1 MNALYAYDM
10 TLPQLALSSLAIGL
24 VIGVGLSLLV
34 VWAYRA
40 RARVQ
45 EETSLAIPPG
55 ITDVLHSMD
64 DAAGVV
70 DTSGL
75 VLAASDAASRFGIE
89 VGSTLDNPE
98 LRQLVRGVRTAGGTA
113 TESMRITRGGL
124 SLDPR
129 LVSARASAIGT
140 RLVLLIIRDVTE
152 QERLDQMRRDFVA
165 NTSHELKTPVGAV
178 SLLAE
183 AIESAADDPAQ
194 VRIFAA
200 RISAEAGR
208 LGQLTGRIMS
218 LSRLQAEDGLTKVG
232 PVAID
237 EVIAASIEAHV
248 VQADSA
254 GVELARGG
262 DRGVWVRGDAQ
273 ILIEAVGNLI
283 ANAIVYSPRGSRVG
297 VGVRAED
304 GVVEIAVSDQG
315 IGIAEADRERIFER
329 FYRADEARS
338 RRTGGTGLGLS
349 IVKHAT
355 QRHGGEV
362 RLWSRPAE
370 DPPSRSDSSD
380 RCPRSRRHGQEEQEE
395 ACAQSGQGCGI
406 RARSKRRESMTR
418 ILLVEDEP
426 DLADPLAYLL
436 RREGYE
442 VEIAEDAPARSRLS
456 GSGGADIV
464 LLDLMLPGMPGTE
477 VCRQIRS
484 TSAVPIIMLTAKDS
498 EVDIVVG
505 LELGAD
511 DYITK
516 PYSSRELL
524 ARMRAVL
531 RRVVQADSELD
542 ERVLDGGRVS
552 LDIDRHTV
560 SVAGEQINMPL
571 KEFELLEVLMR
582 NSGRVL
588 TRGQLIDRVWG
599 SDYFG
604 DTKTLDVHIKRIR
617 SRIEENPSEPVM
629 LVTVRGLGYRFEG

>member
-1 MNALYAYDM
+1 M

-45 EETSLAIPPG
+45 EETSLAIPAG
-55 ITDVLHSMD
+55 ITDVLRSMD
-64 DAAGVV
+64 DAAAVV
-70 DTSGL
+70 DSSGL
-75 VLAASDAASRFGIE
+75 VLAASQAATRFGID
-89 VGSTLDNPE
+89 VGATLDNPE
-98 LRQLVRGVRTAGGTA
+98 LRQLVRSVRASGGSV
-113 TESMRITRGGL
+113 TESMRLTRGGL

-129 LVSARASAIGT
+129 LVSARASVIGA
-140 RLVLLIIRDVTE
+140 RLVLMIIRDVTE

-232 PVAID
+232 RVAID
-237 EVIAASIEAHV
+237 EVIASSIEAHV

-254 GVELARGG
+254 GVDLTRGG
-262 DRGVWVRGDAQ
+262 DRGIWVRGDSQ

-283 ANAIVYSPRGSRVG
+283 ANAILYSPRGSRVG
-297 VGVRAED
+297 VGVKADD

-362 RLWSRPAE
+362 RLWSRPGRG
-370 DPPSRSDSSD
+370 STFTIRL
-380 RCPRSRRHGQEEQEE
+380 PRIDAPDNVDTDKKSKKK
-395 ACAQSGQGCGI
+395 
-406 RARSKRRESMTR
+406 RARKAAKAAAS
-418 ILLVEDEP
+418 
-426 DLADPLAYLL
+426 
-436 RREGYE
+436 
-442 VEIAEDAPARSRLS
+442 AR
-456 GSGGADIV
+456 
-464 LLDLMLPGMPGTE
+464 
-477 VCRQIRS
+477 
-484 TSAVPIIMLTAKDS
+484 
-498 EVDIVVG
+498 
-505 LELGAD
+505 
-511 DYITK
+511 
-516 PYSSRELL
+516 
-524 ARMRAVL
+524 ARNGERA
-531 RRVVQADSELD
+531 
-542 ERVLDGGRVS
+542 
-552 LDIDRHTV
+552 
-560 SVAGEQINMPL
+560 
-571 KEFELLEVLMR
+571 
-582 NSGRVL
+582 
-588 TRGQLIDRVWG
+588 
-599 SDYFG
+599 
-604 DTKTLDVHIKRIR
+604 
-617 SRIEENPSEPVM
+617 
-629 LVTVRGLGYRFEG
+629 

>member
-1 MNALYAYDM
+1 VNALYAGVM

-45 EETSLAIPPG
+45 EETSLAIPTG
-55 ITDVLHSMD
+55 ITDVLRSMD
-64 DAAGVV
+64 DAAAIV

-75 VLAASDAASRFGIE
+75 VLASSQAAARFGID

-98 LRQLVRGVRTAGGTA
+98 LRQLVRGVRESGGSV
-113 TESMRITRGGL
+113 TESMRLTRGGL

-129 LVSARASAIGT
+129 LVSARASVIGT

-232 PVAID
+232 PVSID
-237 EVIAASIEAHV
+237 EVVASSIEAHV

-297 VGVRAED
+297 VGIRAED

-362 RLWSRPAE
+362 RLWSRPGRG
-370 DPPSRSDSSD
+370 STFTIRL
-380 RCPRSRRHGQEEQEE
+380 PRIDAPDNADAGKKSKKK
-395 ACAQSGQGCGI
+395 
-406 RARSKRRESMTR
+406 RARKAAKAAASTR
-418 ILLVEDEP
+418 VRNGE
-426 DLADPLAYLL
+426 
-436 RREGYE
+436 
-442 VEIAEDAPARSRLS
+442 
-456 GSGGADIV
+456 
-464 LLDLMLPGMPGTE
+464 
-477 VCRQIRS
+477 
-484 TSAVPIIMLTAKDS
+484 
-498 EVDIVVG
+498 
-505 LELGAD
+505 
-511 DYITK
+511 
-516 PYSSRELL
+516 
-524 ARMRAVL
+524 RA
-531 RRVVQADSELD
+531 
-542 ERVLDGGRVS
+542 
-552 LDIDRHTV
+552 
-560 SVAGEQINMPL
+560 
-571 KEFELLEVLMR
+571 
-582 NSGRVL
+582 
-588 TRGQLIDRVWG
+588 
-599 SDYFG
+599 
-604 DTKTLDVHIKRIR
+604 
-617 SRIEENPSEPVM
+617 
-629 LVTVRGLGYRFEG
+629 

>member
-45 EETSLAIPPG
+45 EETSLAIPSG
-55 ITDVLHSMD
+55 ITDVLRSMD

-98 LRQLVRGVRTAGGTA
+98 LRQLVRGVRTAGGSA

-140 RLVLLIIRDVTE
+140 RFVLLIIRDVTE

-218 LSRLQAEDGLTKVG
+218 LSRLQAEDGLTQVG

-283 ANAIVYSPRGSRVG
+283 ANAILYSPRGSRVG

-362 RLWSRPAE
+362 RLWSRPGRG
-370 DPPSRSDSSD
+370 STFTIRL
-380 RCPRSRRHGQEEQEE
+380 PRIDAPDHADTGKKSKKK
-395 ACAQSGQGCGI
+395 
-406 RARSKRRESMTR
+406 RARKAAKAAAS
-418 ILLVEDEP
+418 
-426 DLADPLAYLL
+426 
-436 RREGYE
+436 
-442 VEIAEDAPARSRLS
+442 ARVRN
-456 GSGGADIV
+456 G
-464 LLDLMLPGMPGTE
+464 E
-477 VCRQIRS
+477 
-484 TSAVPIIMLTAKDS
+484 
-498 EVDIVVG
+498 
-505 LELGAD
+505 
-511 DYITK
+511 
-516 PYSSRELL
+516 
-524 ARMRAVL
+524 RA
-531 RRVVQADSELD
+531 
-542 ERVLDGGRVS
+542 
-552 LDIDRHTV
+552 
-560 SVAGEQINMPL
+560 
-571 KEFELLEVLMR
+571 
-582 NSGRVL
+582 
-588 TRGQLIDRVWG
+588 
-599 SDYFG
+599 
-604 DTKTLDVHIKRIR
+604 
-617 SRIEENPSEPVM
+617 
-629 LVTVRGLGYRFEG
+629 

>member
-1 MNALYAYDM
+1 MNALYACDM

-34 VWAYRA
+34 AWAYRA

-45 EETSLAIPPG
+45 EETSLAVPAG
-55 ITDVLHSMD
+55 ITDVLRSMD
-64 DAAGVV
+64 DAAAIV
-70 DTSGL
+70 DTSGM
-75 VLAASDAASRFGIE
+75 VLASSQAATRFGIE
-89 VGSTLDNPE
+89 VGATLDNPE
-98 LRQLVRGVRTAGGTA
+98 LRQLVRVVRDTGGSV

-129 LVSARASAIGT
+129 LVSARASVIGT

-200 RISAEAGR
+200 RIAAEAGR

-237 EVIAASIEAHV
+237 EVIASSIEGHV

-362 RLWSRPAE
+362 RLWSRPGRGSTFTIRLPRIDAPE
-370 DPPSRSDSSD
+370 HGDSGKKSKKK
-380 RCPRSRRHGQEEQEE
+380 
-395 ACAQSGQGCGI
+395 
-406 RARSKRRESMTR
+406 RARKAAKAAAS
-418 ILLVEDEP
+418 
-426 DLADPLAYLL
+426 
-436 RREGYE
+436 
-442 VEIAEDAPARSRLS
+442 ARVRN
-456 GSGGADIV
+456 G
-464 LLDLMLPGMPGTE
+464 
-477 VCRQIRS
+477 
-484 TSAVPIIMLTAKDS
+484 
-498 EVDIVVG
+498 
-505 LELGAD
+505 
-511 DYITK
+511 
-516 PYSSRELL
+516 
-524 ARMRAVL
+524 
-531 RRVVQADSELD
+531 
-542 ERVLDGGRVS
+542 ER
-552 LDIDRHTV
+552 T
-560 SVAGEQINMPL
+560 
-571 KEFELLEVLMR
+571 
-582 NSGRVL
+582 
-588 TRGQLIDRVWG
+588 
-599 SDYFG
+599 
-604 DTKTLDVHIKRIR
+604 
-617 SRIEENPSEPVM
+617 
-629 LVTVRGLGYRFEG
+629 

>member
-1 MNALYAYDM
+1 MNALYAGVM

-24 VIGVGLSLLV
+24 VIGIGLSLLV

-40 RARVQ
+40 RARAE
-45 EETSLAIPPG
+45 EETSLEIPAG
-55 ITDVLHSMD
+55 INDVLGSMD
-64 DAAGVV
+64 DAACVV
-70 DTSGL
+70 DSSGL
-75 VLAASDAASRFGIE
+75 VLAASHAATRFGID

-98 LRQLVRGVRTAGGTA
+98 LRQLVRGVKAAGGSK
-113 TESMRITRGGL
+113 TESFRITRGGL

-129 LVSARASAIGT
+129 LVSARASVIGA

-218 LSRLQAEDGLTKVG
+218 LSRLQAEDGLTEVA
-232 PVAID
+232 PLAID
-237 EVIAASIEAHV
+237 EVIASSIEAHV

-297 VGVRAED
+297 VGVKAD
-304 GVVEIAVSDQG
+304 GDVVEIAVSDQG
-315 IGIAEADRERIFER
+315 IGITEADRERIFER

-362 RLWSRPAE
+362 RLWSRPGRGSTFTIRLPRIE
-370 DPPSRSDSSD
+370 TPGHVDSDKKSKKK
-380 RCPRSRRHGQEEQEE
+380 
-395 ACAQSGQGCGI
+395 
-406 RARSKRRESMTR
+406 RARKAAKAAAS
-418 ILLVEDEP
+418 
-426 DLADPLAYLL
+426 
-436 RREGYE
+436 
-442 VEIAEDAPARSRLS
+442 ARVRN
-456 GSGGADIV
+456 G
-464 LLDLMLPGMPGTE
+464 E
-477 VCRQIRS
+477 
-484 TSAVPIIMLTAKDS
+484 
-498 EVDIVVG
+498 
-505 LELGAD
+505 
-511 DYITK
+511 
-516 PYSSRELL
+516 
-524 ARMRAVL
+524 RA
-531 RRVVQADSELD
+531 
-542 ERVLDGGRVS
+542 
-552 LDIDRHTV
+552 
-560 SVAGEQINMPL
+560 
-571 KEFELLEVLMR
+571 
-582 NSGRVL
+582 
-588 TRGQLIDRVWG
+588 
-599 SDYFG
+599 
-604 DTKTLDVHIKRIR
+604 
-617 SRIEENPSEPVM
+617 
-629 LVTVRGLGYRFEG
+629 

>member
-1 MNALYAYDM
+1 M
-10 TLPQLALSSLAIGL
+10 
-24 VIGVGLSLLV
+24 
-34 VWAYRA
+34 
-40 RARVQ
+40 
-45 EETSLAIPPG
+45 
-55 ITDVLHSMD
+55 
-64 DAAGVV
+64 V
-70 DTSGL
+70 DSSGL
-75 VLAASDAASRFGIE
+75 VLAASQAASRFGID

-98 LRQLVRGVRTAGGTA
+98 LRQLVRGVRADGGTA

-129 LVSARASAIGT
+129 LVSARASAIGS
-140 RLVLLIIRDVTE
+140 RFVLLIIRDVTE

-254 GVELARGG
+254 GVDLARGG

-362 RLWSRPAE
+362 RLWSRPGRG
-370 DPPSRSDSSD
+370 STFTVRL
-380 RCPRSRRHGQEEQEE
+380 PRIDAPEYGDAGKKSKKK
-395 ACAQSGQGCGI
+395 
-406 RARSKRRESMTR
+406 RARKAAKAS
-418 ILLVEDEP
+418 
-426 DLADPLAYLL
+426 
-436 RREGYE
+436 
-442 VEIAEDAPARSRLS
+442 ARVRN
-456 GSGGADIV
+456 G
-464 LLDLMLPGMPGTE
+464 E
-477 VCRQIRS
+477 
-484 TSAVPIIMLTAKDS
+484 
-498 EVDIVVG
+498 
-505 LELGAD
+505 
-511 DYITK
+511 
-516 PYSSRELL
+516 
-524 ARMRAVL
+524 RA
-531 RRVVQADSELD
+531 
-542 ERVLDGGRVS
+542 
-552 LDIDRHTV
+552 
-560 SVAGEQINMPL
+560 
-571 KEFELLEVLMR
+571 
-582 NSGRVL
+582 
-588 TRGQLIDRVWG
+588 
-599 SDYFG
+599 
-604 DTKTLDVHIKRIR
+604 
-617 SRIEENPSEPVM
+617 
-629 LVTVRGLGYRFEG
+629 

>member
-1 MNALYAYDM
+1 MTRKPAGSTVNALYAGVM

-24 VIGVGLSLLV
+24 AIGVGLSLLV

-40 RARVQ
+40 RARAE
-45 EETSLAIPPG
+45 EETSMTIPPG
-55 ITDVLHSMD
+55 ITDVLRSMD
-64 DAAGVV
+64 DAACVV
-70 DTSGL
+70 DVSGL
-75 VLAASDAASRFGIE
+75 VLATSKAAARFGIE

-98 LRQLVRGVRTAGGTA
+98 LRQLVRGVRSTGETA
-113 TESMRITRGGL
+113 TASMRITRGGL

-129 LVSARASAIGT
+129 LVSARASAIGA

-194 VRIFAA
+194 VRAFAS

-218 LSRLQAEDGLTKVG
+218 LSRLQAEDGLTEVA
-232 PVAID
+232 PVSID
-237 EVIAASIEAHV
+237 EVIASSIEAHV

-297 VGVRAED
+297 VGVKAD
-304 GVVEIAVSDQG
+304 DDVVEIAVSDQG

-362 RLWSRPAE
+362 
-370 DPPSRSDSSD
+370 PSN
-380 RCPRSRRHGQEEQEE
+380 E
-395 ACAQSGQGCGI
+395 GI
-406 RARSKRRESMTR
+406 RQ
-418 ILLVEDEP
+418 
-426 DLADPLAYLL
+426 
-436 RREGYE
+436 
-442 VEIAEDAPARSRLS
+442 LS
-456 GSGGADIV
+456 D
-464 LLDLMLPGMPGTE
+464 
-477 VCRQIRS
+477 QIS
-484 TSAVPIIMLTAKDS
+484 YD
-498 EVDIVVG
+498 
-505 LELGAD
+505 
-511 DYITK
+511 
-516 PYSSRELL
+516 
-524 ARMRAVL
+524 
-531 RRVVQADSELD
+531 
-542 ERVLDGGRVS
+542 
-552 LDIDRHTV
+552 
-560 SVAGEQINMPL
+560 N
-571 KEFELLEVLMR
+571 
-582 NSGRVL
+582 
-588 TRGQLIDRVWG
+588 
-599 SDYFG
+599 
-604 DTKTLDVHIKRIR
+604 
-617 SRIEENPSEPVM
+617 
-629 LVTVRGLGYRFEG
+629 